1 MNEACSFYNEVAKQS
16 NKEVFA
22 KVYRELQ
29 EQLLTQL
36 YHCFDSQLKMI
47 RQYTYDKVVTEIRK
61 LQTKPLEEVADQLDA
76 ILKALVE

>member
-1 MNEACSFYNEVAKQS
+1 MNEACSFYNEVAKQY

-36 YHCFDSQLKMI
+36 YHCFDS
-47 RQYTYDKVVTEIRK
+47 
-61 LQTKPLEEVADQLDA
+61 
-76 ILKALVE
+76 